1 MSFKIALVGCGG
13 MGRRHAHGYIE
24 LRKYF
29 DIVEMAAV
37 CDVHHDV
44 AATVA
49 VKSVKRPMPLQMS
62 TLTLTTCCRKLTSTE
77 WR

>member
-1 MSFKIALVGCGG
+1 MTFKIALVGCGG

-29 DIVEMAAV
+29 DTVTMSAV

-44 AATVA
+44 AAVVA
-49 VKSVKRPMPLQMS
+49 GEIGEATGS
-62 TLTLTTCCRKLTSTE
+62 TPDISARFATMFSAVRLDGI
-77 WR
+77 